1 MKRQEPVKPGQP
13 APQSGQYQKIGPR
26 GAKGPEVTAV
36 KGKPM
41 PPTDKPGSTFRL
53 VDPTKHK

>member
-1 MKRQEPVKPGQP
+1 MKRQETVKPGQP

-26 GAKGPEVTAV
+26 GGAGAEVTAV

-41 PPTDKPGSTFRL
+41 PPADKPGGTYRL